1 MAILAASVANTTTTI
16 VSSSEPAPSDSI
28 LRKPEQAKQQ
38 INQTNRKILTSKDI
52 EVIDQEAI
60 D

>member
-1 MAILAASVANTTTTI
+1 MAILAASVANATATV

-38 INQTNRKILTSKDI
+38 MNQTNRKTLTSKDV
-52 EVIDQEAI
+52 EVIWKL
-60 D
+60 